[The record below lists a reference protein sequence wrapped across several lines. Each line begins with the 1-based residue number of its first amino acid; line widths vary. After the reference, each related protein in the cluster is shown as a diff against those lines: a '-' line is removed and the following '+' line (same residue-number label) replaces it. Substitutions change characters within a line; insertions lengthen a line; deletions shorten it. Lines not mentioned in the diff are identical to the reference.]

1 MRRYET
7 TYIIDGAIEQEKID
21 ELAKRVT
28 ELIDKAGGKVI
39 EEKHWGKRRLAYE
52 IKKRQYGYY
61 IVLNH
66 ESPTPV
72 LASVEKFFKLNQSIL
87 RFLTILLTP
96 QVLKHIANDEEL
108 KRKAEEKALE
118 LSQSMN
124 KSEK

>member
-7 TYIIDGAIEQEKID
+7 TYIIDGALEQEKID

-28 ELIDKAGGKVI
+28 ELINKAGGKVI

-61 IVLNH
+61 VVLNH

-96 QVLKHIANDEEL
+96 QVLKLIANDEEL